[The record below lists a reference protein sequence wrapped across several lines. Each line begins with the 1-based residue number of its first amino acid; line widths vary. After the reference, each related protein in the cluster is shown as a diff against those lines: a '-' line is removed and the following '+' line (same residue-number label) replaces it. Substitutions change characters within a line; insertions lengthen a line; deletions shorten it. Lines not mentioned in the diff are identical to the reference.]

1 MNIFQSDD
9 VFDFHK
15 SNASI
20 LFALAGE
27 AILDFQ
33 GFIELNLQAG
43 RAILAESSESLQ
55 QMTPETSPTDWLAFS
70 SHLLQ
75 SAGEKA
81 LSYQRHIGDIA
92 ASTRSGWMKIAT
104 AHHEQLSRD
113 MQARIDHWVR
123 HAPAGSQAVTV
134 ALKSALSTAG
144 SAAEATCRSVQGAI
158 EVVQRNV
165 SVLATPAS
173 GQTVLPAGGRTEKKD

>member
-1 MNIFQSDD
+1 MNVFQSDD

-33 GFIELNLQAG
+33 GFVELNLQAG

-92 ASTRSGWMKIAT
+92 AATRSRWARIAV
-104 AHHEQLSRD
+104 ARHEQFSRD
-113 MQARIDHWVR
+113 AQTCIDHWVR
-123 HAPAGSQAVTV
+123 HAPAGSEAV
-134 ALKSALSTAG
+134 AIGLRSALSTAG
-144 SAAEATCRSVQGAI
+144 SAAGANCRSVKGAI
-158 EVVQRNV
+158 EATPNV
-165 SVLATPAS
+165 SVAATRAT
-173 GQTVLPAGGRTEKKD
+173 GQAALQAGEHTEKED

>member
-1 MNIFQSDD
+1 MNDFQSDD
-9 VFDFHK
+9 IFDVYK
-15 SNASI
+15 SNALT

-27 AILDFQ
+27 ALQ
-33 GFIELNLQAG
+33 GFGKLAELNLQVG
-43 RAILAESSESLQ
+43 RAILAESGEGLQ
-55 QMTPETSPTDWLAFS
+55 QMTPGTSRMDWLAFP
-70 SHLLQ
+70 SHFAQ
-75 SAGEKA
+75 SAGGKA

-123 HAPAGSQAVTV
+123 HAPVGSQAAAI
-134 ALKSALSTAG
+134 ALKSALSTA
-144 SAAEATCRSVQGAI
+144 SRAAEATRKSVQGAI
-158 EVVQRNV
+158 EMAQRNV

-173 GQTVLPAGGRTEKKD
+173 GQAVLQAGGRTEKKD